1 MKRCFFIVFVAF
13 ALFSCRTT
21 NVFQN
26 IDHMPL
32 SSMDSLVRFSDS
44 CEYRLRVNDK
54 INVSVDQHPD
64 LSIGSIFEVYNS
76 DEVYGK
82 WVLIDVEGAATLP
95 KLGKVILAGLTIREA
110 EQAIRDHLSVYIK
123 NPVVVVKVLN
133 WEVSVLGEVI
143 IPGNYNLE
151 KMNNSI
157 LSYIS
162 KAGGFDAYA
171 KKNEIQLI
179 RNEGDGLKVY
189 PIDLTDYYTY
199 RLYQINLQPGDVIY
213 VPSAKGKKLDQRSS
227 TLLPFASFISA
238 LAIIVTLL

>member
-1 MKRCFFIVFVAF
+1 MKNYIFIVLVALAF
-13 ALFSCRTT
+13 FSCRTT

-26 IDHMPL
+26 VETVNA
-32 SSMDSLVRFSDS
+32 SSLDSLIRYSDT
-44 CEYRLRVNDK
+44 CEYRLQINDK
-54 INVSVDQHPD
+54 INLSVDQHPD

-82 WVLIDVEGAATLP
+82 WVIIDVDGKATLP
-95 KLGKVILAGLTIREA
+95 KLGKIVLAGLTIREA
-110 EQAIRDHLSVYIK
+110 EVKIADLLSTYIK
-123 NPVVVVKVLN
+123 NPVVVVKALN

-143 IPGNYNLE
+143 IPGNYKIE
-151 KMNNSI
+151 KMNNSV

-171 KKNEIQLI
+171 KKNAIQLI
-179 RNEGDGLKVY
+179 RNEADGLKVY
-189 PIDLTDYYTY
+189 PLDLTDYDSY
-199 RLYQINLQPGDVIY
+199 RYAQINLLPGDVIY
-213 VPSAKGKKLDQRSS
+213 VPSARGKKLDQRSS